1 MYLMSCPPMT
11 VLAWSRRIQTC
22 TPLRTSLCS
31 FTERHEYMPVSQRG
45 LGKRKPFC
53 GRSACGLGDDFDD
66 VAVLERRVEVYELMI
81 YFCTGDM
88 VADIGVDGV
97 GKVNR
102 TRADGEVYH
111 IAFGGKDKDA
121 MAEKILPKVGDEA
134 VVVCGALMHI
144 GDFLYPCGHALF
156 VFLLRPADRY
166 GRFVV
171 LRLGTPPKRIEQG
184 RNETGHPCAGL
195 DIRGFVAALRLL
207 VDEGRGDT
215 KLRLFVHLF
224 RADLQ
229 FENGAVM
236 RNDCRVERLIAV
248 RLWKCDKVLDAL
260 GKRPPEL
267 MYDAKRAVA
276 FFNRRHNNANSEQ
289 VVDGVDVPV
298 AASELVEETVH
309 AFH

>member
-31 FTERHEYMPVSQRG
+31 FTERHAYMPVSQRG

-144 GDFLYPCGHALF
+144 GDFLYPSGHALF
-156 VFLLRPADRY
+156 VFLLRPTDRY

-171 LRLGTPPKRIEQG
+171 LRLGAPPKRIEQRG
-184 RNETGHPCAGL
+184 NEAGHPRAVL
-195 DIRGFVAALRLL
+195 DICGFVAALRLL
-207 VDEGRGDT
+207 VDEVRGDT

-224 RADLQ
+224 RADLH
-229 FENGAVM
+229 FEDGAVV
-236 RNDCRVERLIAV
+236 RDDRRVERLVAV
-248 RLWKCDKVLDAL
+248 WLGKRNEIFHAL
-260 GKRPPEL
+260 GKRSPQL
-267 MYDAKRAVA
+267 MYDTERAI
-276 FFNRRHNNANSEQ
+276 
-289 VVDGVDVPV
+289 
-298 AASELVEETVH
+298 
-309 AFH
+309 